1 MATIPSSFSR
11 AFTGALVLVII
22 VLSGVLWFYNHKLE
36 NQALLLAQKEQENVM
51 LREPEARLKDSWAL
65 EVRLN
70 KALMEKQ
77 QNVDDALTKVD
88 ADWGNT
94 TVHESVLGVL
104 KAAGICIS
112 GPSASPFTGSN
123 PKAPAGNDGTPNK

>member
-1 MATIPSSFSR
+1 MVAIPSSFSR

-22 VLSGVLWFYNHKLE
+22 ALSGVLWFYNHKLE

-51 LREPEARLKDSWAL
+51 LRESEARLKDSWAL

-77 QNVDDALTKVD
+77 QNVTDALTKVD
-88 ADWGNT
+88 AEWGNS
-94 TVHESVLGVL
+94 TVHDSVLGVL
-104 KAAGICIS
+104 EATGIRISRPAAS
-112 GPSASPFTGSN
+112 APTTEHAPSPI
-123 PKAPAGNDGTPNK
+123 GTDRPIDK